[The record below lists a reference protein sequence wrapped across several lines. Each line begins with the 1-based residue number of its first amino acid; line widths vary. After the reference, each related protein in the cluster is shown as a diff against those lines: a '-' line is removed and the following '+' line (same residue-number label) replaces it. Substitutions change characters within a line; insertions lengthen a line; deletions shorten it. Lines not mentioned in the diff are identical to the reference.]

1 MELPGEPLRDPEY
14 VRQAHVD
21 QEARTMV
28 WPNDR
33 DPALA
38 LLHGHH
44 EPDEP
49 EHWPSERARN
59 YVRQR
64 SHSLA
69 VRWLSEPQT

>member
-1 MELPGEPLRDPEY
+1 
-14 VRQAHVD
+14 
-21 QEARTMV
+21 MV

-38 LLHGHH
+38 LLHGHD